1 LMEKFFSPM
10 PKGYIRVS
18 EAQKTIF
25 LDTYGM
31 SLFGFLF
38 VGELGT
44 CPKKTT
50 HPREV

>member
-1 LMEKFFSPM
+1 MERFFLPM
-10 PKGYIRVS
+10 PEGHNRVS
-18 EAQKTIF
+18 EAQKTF
-25 LDTYGM
+25 FFGTYGM